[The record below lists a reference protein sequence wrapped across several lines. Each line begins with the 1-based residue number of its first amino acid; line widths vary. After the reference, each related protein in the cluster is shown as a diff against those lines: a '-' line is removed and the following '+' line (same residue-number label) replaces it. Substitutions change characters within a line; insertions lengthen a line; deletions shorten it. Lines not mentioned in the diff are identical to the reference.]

1 MSRQKKSPV
10 SVAAG
15 TGAGSKTD
23 SLTCQNNTTNTA
35 QTQAFSAPFDWEKSE
50 RERQRQR
57 AAAWQVAVA
66 KLSVEFEAAQ
76 GGGYPEE
83 LKGYLPH
90 ERLRLLKTLGFRV
103 VRRFT
108 VEGEAWVEIS
118 GKICVNLKDGFVGRR
133 ADP

>member
-1 MSRQKKSPV
+1 MSKQKKSPV
-10 SVAAG
+10 SAGTG

-35 QTQAFSAPFDWEKSE
+35 QTQALSAPFDWEKSE
-50 RERQRQR
+50 RERQR

-90 ERLRLLKTLGFRV
+90 ERLGLLKALGFRV

-108 VEGEAWVEIS
+108 VEDEAWVEIS